1 LITPRSAKA
10 RQSNTNH
17 VVIFRSSSPP
27 RREKLVLLVVRA
39 ERQPH
44 AKRVSHI
51 QPEQM
56 SERAAIDFAAGRS
69 RIFISGQS
77 AGGAILPYGCAAP
90 VQLIRDYSLKTPDL
104 PPCRSQPC
112 TNREEGR
119 RRWTSQPSRSYQH
132 GNDLAPRAGETLCA
146 REPLPSASQTGRCR
160 TSMTGEKPVWE
171 LRPLAS
177 AVCVVWRRKAW
188 AQRSSERCRRTL

>member
-1 LITPRSAKA
+1 
-10 RQSNTNH
+10 
-17 VVIFRSSSPP
+17 
-27 RREKLVLLVVRA
+27 
-39 ERQPH
+39 
-44 AKRVSHI
+44 
-51 QPEQM
+51 M

-112 TNREEGR
+112 TTGR
-119 RRWTSQPSRSYQH
+119 KVGAVGHLNQAVPINMVMTSRPARVRPLRSRASTVSVTN
-132 GNDLAPRAGETLCA
+132 GSWLC
-146 REPLPSASQTGRCR
+146 ENSQGRCR

>member
-1 LITPRSAKA
+1 
-10 RQSNTNH
+10 
-17 VVIFRSSSPP
+17 
-27 RREKLVLLVVRA
+27 
-39 ERQPH
+39 
-44 AKRVSHI
+44 
-51 QPEQM
+51 M

-119 RRWTSQPSRSYQH
+119 RRWTSQPSRSYRH
-132 GNDLAPRAGETLCA
+132 GNDLEPRANDTFALESLTVTVEDGE
-146 REPLPSASQTGRCR
+146 ASRSVTRLLGSIVRFVAPENSCLIR
-160 TSMTGEKPVWE
+160 ACGFYFAPVE
-171 LRPLAS
+171 DRLRPSFRSDL
-177 AVCVVWRRKAW
+177 VK
-188 AQRSSERCRRTL
+188 QRPELKT